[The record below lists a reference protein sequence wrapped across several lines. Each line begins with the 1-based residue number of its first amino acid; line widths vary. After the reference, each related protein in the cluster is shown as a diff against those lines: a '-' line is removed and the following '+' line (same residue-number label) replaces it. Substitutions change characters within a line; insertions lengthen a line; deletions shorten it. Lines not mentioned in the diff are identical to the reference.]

1 MPRILIVAEHA
12 SMAFGGEAS
21 LPLHYF
27 RVLRQRGLPVWLLV
41 HERTRSEL
49 QAQFGPTPD
58 IVYVRDTWAHRLLW
72 QLGRPLPARLSY
84 FSTGLLLRLITQT
97 RQRSLAKEMI
107 ARLGI
112 DVVHQPIPVSPKEP
126 SLLFNLG
133 APVLIGPMNGGMNYP
148 PAFQSSQSRWVE
160 RLINLGRR
168 SSALVNRLLPG
179 KHRARFLLVANERTR
194 QALPSTQGPK
204 VVQLVENGVDLALWR
219 RSPIVST
226 ESDTTQFVFVGRLVD
241 WKAVDLLLQAFD
253 LAANRHPMAL
263 TILGDGP
270 MRDVLQSQAKASRR
284 LADPAVPFPAAGR
297 VRFAGWMR
305 QNDCAQALQC
315 ADAMVLPS
323 LMECGGAVV
332 LEAMACGLPVIAT
345 DWGGPADYLDPS
357 CGILVPPTSRD
368 AFITGLCEAMVR
380 LAGDPVLRQ
389 TMGRAGRAKVE
400 REFDWET
407 KVDRMLELYELACTE
422 GNLRHSPP
430 DIPELQ
436 QAHRK

>member
-12 SMAFGGEAS
+12 STAFGGEAS

-49 QAQFGPTPD
+49 QAHFGATPD

-84 FSTGLLLRLITQT
+84 FSTGLLLRLLTQT
-97 RQRSLAKEMI
+97 RQRRMAREMVV
-107 ARLGI
+107 RLGI

-133 APVLIGPMNGGMNYP
+133 APVLIGPMNGGMDYP
-148 PAFQSSQSRWVE
+148 PAFRALQGRWVE
-160 RLINLGRR
+160 RLIGLGRR
-168 SSALVNRLLPG
+168 GSELGNRLLPG

-194 QALPSTQGPK
+194 QALPSTHGPE

-219 RSPIVST
+219 CKPTSSPPT
-226 ESDTTQFVFVGRLVD
+226 DTAQFVFVGRLVD

-253 LAANRHPMAL
+253 LAADRRPMAL
-263 TILGDGP
+263 TIIGDGP
-270 MRDVLQSQAKASRR
+270 MRAALEQQAAASHR
-284 LADPAVPFPAAGR
+284 LADSAAPLPMAGQ
-297 VRFAGWMR
+297 VRFAGWMP
-305 QNDCAQALQC
+305 QADCAQALQT

-345 DWGGPADYLDPS
+345 DWGGPADYLDPA
-357 CGILVPPTSRD
+357 CGILVPPTDRVRFVTD
-368 AFITGLCEAMVR
+368 LCEAMER
-380 LAGDPVLRQ
+380 LAGDPALRS
-389 TMGRAGRAKVE
+389 TMGQAGRAKVE
-400 REFDWET
+400 REFDWEA
-407 KVDRMLELYELACTE
+407 KVDRMLALYERACSTDCH
-422 GNLRHSPP
+422 RPSP
-430 DIPELQ
+430 Q
-436 QAHRK
+436 HAGASAGQ

>member
-12 SMAFGGEAS
+12 STAFGGEAS

-27 RVLRQRGLPVWLLV
+27 RVLRQRGMPVWLLV

-49 QAQFGPTPD
+49 QAQFGATPD

-84 FSTGLLLRLITQT
+84 FSTGLLLRLLTQT
-97 RQRSLAKEMI
+97 RQRYIAKKMI
-107 ARLGI
+107 AHLHI

-148 PAFQSSQSRWVE
+148 PAFQSLQGRWTDQVI
-160 RLINLGRR
+160 RVGRR
-168 SSALVNRLLPG
+168 SSELVNHLMPG

-194 QALPSTQGPK
+194 LALPKTQGPEI
-204 VVQLVENGVDLALWR
+204 VQLVENGVDLALWHR
-219 RSPIVST
+219 RSPTPST
-226 ESDTTQFVFVGRLVD
+226 VSDTAQFVFVGRLVD

-253 LAANRHPMAL
+253 QAANHQPMAL
-263 TILGDGP
+263 TIIGDGP
-270 MRDVLQSQAKASRR
+270 MRNTLQQQANFSRR
-284 LADPAVPFPAAGR
+284 LADPTVPRPAAGQ

-305 QNDCAQALQC
+305 QSDCAQALQT

-357 CGILVPPTSRD
+357 CGILVSPADRPG
-368 AFITGLCEAMVR
+368 FITGLCDAMVR
-380 LAGDPVLRQ
+380 LAGDPLLRQ
-389 TMGRAGRAKVE
+389 SMGQAGRSKVE
-400 REFDWET
+400 REFDWEA
-407 KVDRMLELYELACTE
+407 KVARMLELYERACTA
-422 GNLRHSPP
+422 GNRS
-430 DIPELQ
+430 
-436 QAHRK
+436 

>member
-12 SMAFGGEAS
+12 STAFGGEAS

-49 QAQFGPTPD
+49 QAQFGTTPH

-84 FSTGLLLRLITQT
+84 FSTGLLLRLLTQT
-97 RQRSLAKEMI
+97 LQRRIAKEMVV
-107 ARLGI
+107 RLGI

-148 PAFQSSQSRWVE
+148 PAFRALQGRWVE
-160 RLINLGRR
+160 RLIQLGRR
-168 SSALVNRLLPG
+168 SSELANRLVPG
-179 KHRARFLLVANERTR
+179 KRRARFLIVANERTR
-194 QALPSTQGPK
+194 LALPPTQGPEI
-204 VVQLVENGVDLALWR
+204 VQLVENGVDLSLWR
-219 RSPIVST
+219 RSHPVVAASGT
-226 ESDTTQFVFVGRLVD
+226 AQFVFVGRLVD
-241 WKAVDLLLQAFD
+241 WKAVDMLLQAFD
-253 LAANRHPMAL
+253 QAASRQPMAL
-263 TILGDGP
+263 TIIGDGP
-270 MRDVLQSQAKASRR
+270 MRDALQQQAKSSRR
-284 LADPAVPFPAAGR
+284 LVDPTTLMPAAGE

-305 QNDCAQALQC
+305 QSDCAQALQN

-357 CGILVPPTSRD
+357 CGILVPPTDRD
-368 AFITGLCEAMVR
+368 LFIAGLCEAMVR
-380 LAGDPVLRQ
+380 LARDPVLRR
-389 TMGRAGRAKVE
+389 TMGQAGRAKVE
-400 REFDWET
+400 REFDWEA
-407 KVDRMLELYELACTE
+407 KVDRMLKLYERACAT
-422 GNLRHSPP
+422 GSSSSSP
-430 DIPELQ
+430 Q
-436 QAHRK
+436 HV